1 MFADSEVRL
10 HKRLRELVL
19 QFSQEVSK
27 TFSLTAALELV
38 FPGVREVLGAT
49 ATEIWL
55 HDRRNRVLTL
65 AASAGGEAPGARIPV
80 EDTGHY
86 AAEGLRL
93 ERPTRRDRLIIAPL
107 RGW

>member
-38 FPGVREVLGAT
+38 TPGIREVLGAT

-55 HDRRNRVLTL
+55 HDRRSRVLTL
-65 AASAGGEAPGARIPV
+65 TASTGGTEAAGTRVPAD
-80 EDTGHY
+80 DTTHY
-86 AAEGLRL
+86 AADALRL
-93 ERPTRRDRLIIAPL
+93 DAPA
-107 RGW
+107 R